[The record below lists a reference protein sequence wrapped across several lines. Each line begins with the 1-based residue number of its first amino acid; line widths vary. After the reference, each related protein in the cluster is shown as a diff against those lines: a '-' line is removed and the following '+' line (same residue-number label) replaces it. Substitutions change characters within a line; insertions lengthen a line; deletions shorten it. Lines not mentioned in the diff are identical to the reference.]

1 MVLLAVLAL
10 AVGWT
15 DRKMVTATTV
25 AAVVETDV
33 AATEVVVVVE
43 EATEAIEV
51 TETAVV
57 AGVVTDETV
66 AETAAETAAGTT
78 DETSDETTGGTTGGT
93 IEGTT
98 GGTDR
103 TAAVPGAG
111 MIDAMTVIVVSG
123 VRNDVK
129 SREQFVNLQKRSP
142 LCQS

>member
-1 MVLLAVLAL
+1 M
-10 AVGWT
+10 
-15 DRKMVTATTV
+15 
-25 AAVVETDV
+25 
-33 AATEVVVVVE
+33 
-43 EATEAIEV
+43 

>member
-1 MVLLAVLAL
+1 M
-10 AVGWT
+10 
-15 DRKMVTATTV
+15 
-25 AAVVETDV
+25 
-33 AATEVVVVVE
+33 
-43 EATEAIEV
+43 
-51 TETAVV
+51 
-57 AGVVTDETV
+57 TDETV

-111 MIDAMTVIVVSG
+111 MIDAMTVIVASG
-123 VRNDVK
+123 ARNDAK